1 MIFRRI
7 SIQQCAL
14 IAVAM
19 VIPALSMAQSRNQG
33 SLVDP
38 IYNVVTSATTG
49 VCVRTSDWTPARAAA
64 AEACKQC
71 TPDLCPA
78 VAAAPPPSPP
88 PAPAPKA
95 APPKKET
102 PPPPPQTISLP
113 ADVLFD
119 FNKSTLKPEG
129 KAKLD
134 EMLRS
139 IGNARLDDIRVIGH
153 TDRLGSAT
161 YNQKLSEHRANA
173 VKNYLISQ
181 GIAAERIRAEGRGK
195 TQPVTRPADCQ
206 GLPRKKLIACLQP
219 DRRVDIETRA
229 QKVSG
234 IDAHR
239 VSGALCE
246 LIKQHERVASPALPG
261 VTKTAAAAQ
270 LLTCS

>member
-33 SLVDP
+33 YLVDP

-139 IGNARLDDIRVIGH
+139 IGNARLDEIRVIGH

-229 QKVSG
+229 QKVTG
-234 IDAHR
+234 IDTHR

>member
-1 MIFRRI
+1 
-7 SIQQCAL
+7 
-14 IAVAM
+14 M

-33 SLVDP
+33 YLVDQ

-71 TPDLCPA
+71 TPDLCAAVA

-88 PAPAPKA
+88 PPAPKA

-102 PPPPPQTISLP
+102 PQPPPQTISLP

-139 IGNARLDDIRVIGH
+139 IGSARLDDIRVIGH
-153 TDRLGSAT
+153 TDRLGTTT

-173 VKNYLISQ
+173 VKNYLISK
-181 GIAAERIRAEGRGK
+181 GIAAEHIRAEGRGK

-234 IDAHR
+234 VDTAHR

-246 LIKQHERVASPALPG
+246 LIKQHERVAPPALPG